1 KRGELRKFTYNI
13 GPNLAIHSVSV
24 LRPHLLLA
32 AFSLLLLC
40 AGAQAQD
47 QPAPIRFLLT
57 FDDGPAAAVNDNP
70 TVHILDVL
78 ARKNIK

>member
-1 KRGELRKFTYNI
+1 M
-13 GPNLAIHSVSV
+13 